1 MLTFIF
7 DNGLDSEKRIQFNS
21 FNEILGVNRMNAS
34 REIRIDSS
42 SDVPDLSEFTGF
54 TSFQT
59 LKVINGDGIELP
71 LAGEYNSV
79 DALNASY
86 FDADKMY
93 QINMSLSNK

>member
-7 DNGLDSEKRIQFNS
+7 NDGLDAEKRIRFDS
-21 FNEILGVNRMNAS
+21 LNEILGVNRMNAA
-34 REIRIDSS
+34 REIKIDSS

-59 LKVINGDGIELP
+59 LKVITGDGVELP

-79 DALNASY
+79 DALNVSY